1 MAEYHDYYFNNLSRI
16 GNDVTT
22 NTQRNQMNNRHAD
35 YSVNNLY
42 NQKCNINNDLLKA
55 TSQPNIF
62 FKGSTQ
68 VGPDGCNVDAL
79 SDLLIGK
86 GHECTKDRTMLQ
98 QRTFLTVPYLGR
110 GSCNVI
116 MEQKVRMGDA
126 SKELKSDNQLNE
138 QPSFD
143 INNYPLDHRIKKQVS
158 DSKHTIESDA
168 AEGWVRG
175 GMNTRD
181 FYRSS
186 SYSMDANEKKRESIW

>member
-1 MAEYHDYYFNNLSRI
+1 
-16 GNDVTT
+16 
-22 NTQRNQMNNRHAD
+22 
-35 YSVNNLY
+35 
-42 NQKCNINNDLLKA
+42 
-55 TSQPNIF
+55 
-62 FKGSTQ
+62 
-68 VGPDGCNVDAL
+68 
-79 SDLLIGK
+79 
-86 GHECTKDRTMLQ
+86 
-98 QRTFLTVPYLGR
+98 
-110 GSCNVI
+110 

-143 INNYPLDHRIKKQVS
+143 INNYPIDQRIKKQVS

-186 SYSMDANEKKRESIW
+186 SYSMDAKQKKRESIW